1 MPQKKQWE
9 EQVPKEERE
18 RRKKELARQR
28 QLSGLVT
35 GQPMFNDGHE
45 LASKIA
51 RYVAAQHSAEEPLTA
66 AGCAIACGTVRRT
79 MYRYASGDYDHWA
92 RDIEDKYRDALEGEA
107 LFIYDYLIGGEHEGV
122 KAILFSDVIA
132 HYNEMATA
140 EREKRLYKRGSVA
153 DIFALK
159 AQDGWQD
166 DSGKATTNNTL
177 VITGGE
183 SAEAALKLL
192 GYTKSE

>member
-1 MPQKKQWE
+1 MPQKKKWE
-9 EQVPKEERE
+9 KQLPKEERDK
-18 RRKKELARQR
+18 RKKELACKN
-28 QLSGLVT
+28 LTAS
-35 GQPMFNDGHE
+35 QPAYNDGHA
-45 LASKIA
+45 LAYKMA
-51 RYVAAQHSAEEPLTA
+51 LYVSAQHEADEPLTA
-66 AGCAIACGTVRRT
+66 AGCAIACNLVRNTIHDYGT
-79 MYRYASGDYDHWA
+79 GNKDHWCF
-92 RDIEDKYRDALEGEA
+92 DIEDEYRAQLDGEA
-107 LFIYDYLIGGEHEGV
+107 LFIYDYLIGGEHEGKKTV
-122 KAILFSDVIA
+122 LLSDVVA
-132 HYNEMATA
+132 HYNEIATA

-166 DSGKATTNNTL
+166 DSNKGVTNQTL